1 MLRITKQTLKYLPQ
15 LLAAGEPLAGSV
27 LVDKDLDWT
36 SFNVV
41 AKLRGMLH
49 IKKIGH
55 AGTLD
60 PLATGLL
67 IVCFGK
73 ATKTISSIQSQPKK
87 YRALVKIG
95 CITDSFDREF
105 EEKQITPTGGLSPG
119 QIEDAAMSFVGKIK
133 QKAPMFSAK
142 KVNGERLYKKARRNE
157 TIEVKE
163 SDVEI
168 YSISIIRNE
177 NPYLEMDVECS
188 KGTYIRSLARDIGEK
203 LGVGGYLYAL
213 RRTKIGEN
221 SIEEAVTIDELKSA
235 LNPDSI

>member
-1 MLRITKQTLKYLPQ
+1 MLRITKQTVGYLPQ
-15 LLAAGEPLAGSV
+15 LLATGEPLAGSV

-41 AKLRGMLH
+41 AKLRGLLH

-73 ATKTISSIQSQPKK
+73 ATKTISTIQSQPKK
-87 YRALVKIG
+87 YRALVKLG
-95 CITDSFDREF
+95 AITDSFDREF
-105 EEKQITPTGGLSPG
+105 EEKEITPTDTLSPE
-119 QIEDAAMSFVGKIK
+119 QIEEAAMSFVGKIK

-157 TIEVKE
+157 TVEIKE

-168 YSISIIRNE
+168 YSITILRNE
-177 NPYLEMDVECS
+177 NPFLEIDVECS
-188 KGTYIRSLARDIGEK
+188 KGTYIRSLARDIGAK

-213 RRTKIGEN
+213 RRTQIGANTVED
-221 SIEEAVTIDELKSA
+221 ALTIDEIKKV
-235 LNPDSI
+235 LNPES